1 MSSTIDLHTHSSAS
15 DGAYSPAV
23 LIEKAWDAGVKTLA
37 LTDHDTVSGLDEAR
51 AAADKIGLH
60 LINGI
65 ELSTLW
71 NHKTIHIIG
80 LNIDANSTAIINAT
94 DQLKQLRE
102 ERAMTI
108 GNKLA
113 KVGINNAYENAK
125 RLAAEG
131 TVTRQHF
138 SRYLVEAGY
147 AKNQN
152 DVFKR
157 YLVKNK
163 PGYVSVEWPNIEETL
178 TQINDAGGIA
188 VIAHPLRYKMTA
200 SKLRQLINEFKTFG
214 GKAIE
219 VITGHNN
226 AEEITLATNYAKRYE
241 IAASI
246 GSDFHNEQSS
256 WGQIGRLAALPKG
269 LTPVWELW

>member
-80 LNIDANSTAIINAT
+80 LNIDANSTAIIKAT